1 MKDNKEIWLIEGYK
15 SFALSGFKGLKIEPL
30 AKQVGKNKSS
40 FYHHF
45 ADLDLFIEKLLKYHI
60 CRCHIIA
67 KRESE
72 ALNIDPELISVLIDH
87 KVDLL
92 FNRELRI
99 NRNIKSFSDTLLQSN
114 KIVGSAFIN
123 VWVKDMNLKMTQN
136 QIGGIFLLALDNFF
150 LQTTSENLNHKW
162 LSSYFLNLK
171 STTKSLLNGSV

>member
-1 MKDNKEIWLIEGYK
+1 MKDNKDIWLIEGYK
-15 SFALSGFKGLKIEPL
+15 TFALSGFKGLKIEPL

-45 ADLDLFIEKLLKYHI
+45 ADLDFFVEKLLKYHI
-60 CRCHIIA
+60 SRCHIVA
-67 KRESE
+67 KKESG
-72 ALNIDPELISVLIDH
+72 ALNIDPELINVLIEH
-87 KVDLL
+87 KIDLL

-99 NRNIKSFSDTLLQSN
+99 NRNIKPFSETLIQSN

-123 VWVKDMNLKMTQN
+123 VWVKDMNIKMTEN
-136 QIGGIFLLALDNFF
+136 QIDNIFLLALDNFF
-150 LQTTSENLNHKW
+150 LQTTSESLNYDW